1 MNVLLLLCC
10 RPLPFRGSGIALLNV
25 SSAADPEIGM
35 EPIEHQRNAA
45 TSSKKLLWAIK
56 AEAPPSDTAR
66 DCKITATNH
75 SNK

>member
-1 MNVLLLLCC
+1 M
-10 RPLPFRGSGIALLNV
+10 LPAVAVREAGSGIALLNV

-35 EPIEHQRNAA
+35 EPIEHQRNAACLTA